1 MLYRRSGEA
10 GLGIMTVEHETGID
24 VALGHAG
31 AQIDTTKQPMVVEDG
46 KHLSAV
52 VFDSSLTFDGAT

>member
-1 MLYRRSGEA
+1 
-10 GLGIMTVEHETGID
+10 MTVEHETGID